1 MSFGKTVLL
10 AIVIIIALIG
20 GGITVMSL
28 ESVEQ
33 GEVGVVWTMA
43 DGVRDE
49 VLDPGIHFVSPMA
62 KVKTYPV
69 SQQQLVL
76 SNNPGD
82 YNAKEHADWH
92 VDAPADGGMVKLNMT
107 INYNFMA
114 DRVIELYTRFNGMDG
129 NTIVDN
135 MVQNSIVAYIK
146 EVTPKFTVMDIYS
159 DQRAE
164 VSKAI
169 TEYLNSKLND
179 EYGINISS
187 ALIIDVQLDETLM
200 SKVQAKEQAKQD
212 AEKAELDKQTAIA
225 QGEADKAKAEA
236 EAAVQKIQAEAAGE
250 KTRIAAEAEADA
262 TRIEAQAEADANNTI
277 NNSITDNLIRMKEAE
292 ARLEHGW
299 VTVQGGS
306 PVVATN

>member
-1 MSFGKTVLL
+1 MKKIGI
-10 AIVIIIALIG
+10 IVAVILVALIG
-20 GGITVMSL
+20 GTITVMSL
-28 ESVEQ
+28 ESVGQ
-33 GEVGVVWTMA
+33 GEVGVVWTMK
-43 DGVRDE
+43 DGVQE
-49 VLDPGIHFVSPMA
+49 ETLSPGIHFVHPMA

-82 YNAKEHADWH
+82 YGEEEHSDWH

-107 INYNFMA
+107 VNYNFMA
-114 DRVIELYTRFNGMDG
+114 DRVTDLYARFNGMDG
-129 NTIVDN
+129 EAIVDS

-146 EVTPKFTVMDIYS
+146 EVTPQFSVMDIYS
-159 DQRAE
+159 DKRAE
-164 VSKAI
+164 VSEAI
-169 TEYLNSKLND
+169 TNYLNSKLNE

-200 SKVQAKEQAKQD
+200 AKVQAKEQAKQD

-236 EAAVQKIQAEAAGE
+236 DAEVKRINAEAAAE
-250 KTRIAAEAEADA
+250 QTRIA
-262 TRIEAQAEADANNTI
+262 AQAEADANNTI
-277 NNSITDNLIRMKEAE
+277 NSSITENLIRMKEAE

-306 PVVATN
+306 PVVTTDGE

>member
-1 MSFGKTVLL
+1 MRNFLIGL
-10 AIVIIIALIG
+10 VIIIALIG

-28 ESVEQ
+28 EPVGQ

-43 DGVRDE
+43 DGAKEE
-49 VLDPGIHFVSPMA
+49 VLAPGIHFISPMA

-76 SNNPGD
+76 SNNPSD

-107 INYNFMA
+107 VNYNFMT
-114 DRVIELYTRFNGMDG
+114 DRVVELYTKFNGMDG
-129 NTIVDN
+129 DAIVDS
-135 MVQNSIVAYIK
+135 MVQNSIIAYIK
-146 EVTPKFTVMDIYS
+146 EVTPQFSVMDIYS
-159 DQRAE
+159 DKRAE

-169 TEYLNSKLND
+169 TDYLNQKLNE

-200 SKVQAKEQAKQD
+200 AKVQAKEQAKQD

-236 EAAVQKIQAEAAGE
+236 DAEVKRIQAEAEAE
-250 KTRIAAEAEADA
+250 QTRIEAEAEAY
-262 TRIEAQAEADANNTI
+262 ANNVL
-277 NNSITDNLIRMKEAE
+277 NNSITENLIKMKEAE
-292 ARLEHGW
+292 ARMEHGW
-299 VTVQGGS
+299 VTVQGAS
-306 PVVATN
+306 AVVKGE

>member
-10 AIVIIIALIG
+10 AVVIIIALIG

-82 YNAKEHADWH
+82 YNDKVHADWH

-306 PVVATN
+306 PVVTTN

>member
-1 MSFGKTVLL
+1 MKNRILL
-10 AIVIIIALIG
+10 AVVIIIAIIG
-20 GGITVMSL
+20 GGVTVMSL
-28 ESVEQ
+28 ASVGQ

-43 DGVRDE
+43 DGVQEE
-49 VLDPGIHFVSPMA
+49 VLNPGIHFVSPMA
-62 KVKTYPV
+62 KMKTYPV

-76 SNNPGD
+76 SNNPSD
-82 YNAKEHADWH
+82 YNSKEHADWH

-114 DRVIELYTRFNGMDG
+114 DRVVELYTRFNGMDG
-129 NTIVDN
+129 DTIVDN

-146 EVTPKFTVMDIYS
+146 EVTPQFTVMDIYS
-159 DQRAE
+159 DRRAE

-169 TEYLNSKLND
+169 TEYLNSKLTE
-179 EYGINISS
+179 EYGINVSS

-200 SKVQAKEQAKQD
+200 AKVQAKEQAKQD

-306 PVVATN
+306 PVVTAD